1 VGRNRESSFLI
12 KANPNSTFDILLR
25 RAEREGRVGGKFR
38 CEICGMSFR
47 SEQEAFSCCEVL
59 RKKQVQR

>member
-1 VGRNRESSFLI
+1 MARNRESSFLI
-12 KANPNSTFDILLR
+12 KANPNSTFDILLK

-38 CEICGMSFR
+38 CEICGMSFK
-47 SEQEAFSCCEVL
+47 SQHEAVACCEVL